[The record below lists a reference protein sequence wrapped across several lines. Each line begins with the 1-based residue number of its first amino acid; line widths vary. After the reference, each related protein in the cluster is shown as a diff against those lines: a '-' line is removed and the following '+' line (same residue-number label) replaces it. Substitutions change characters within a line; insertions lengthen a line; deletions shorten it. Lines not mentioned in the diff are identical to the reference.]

1 MPVLNYNPELDAHD
15 DEVLADWMLQ
25 ASVRAMQRQIVT
37 YRQRALSMEVRMQD
51 LENQVGRLVR
61 QLATMRAAQAQ
72 PQPTEAAPPA
82 EAEENRMVTITIMNR
97 PEVVDLTGSGADD
110 TETDEEVEEFV
121 RRVRQRLD

>member
-1 MPVLNYNPELDAHD
+1 MLNYNPELDEHV

-25 ASVRAMQRQIVT
+25 ASVSTMQRQIAT

-72 PQPTEAAPPA
+72 PQPAEAAPPA

-110 TETDEEVEEFV
+110 TETDEDAEEFV
-121 RRVRQRLD
+121 RRVRQRLE

>member
-1 MPVLNYNPELDAHD
+1 MPVLNYNPELDEHV

-25 ASVRAMQRQIVT
+25 ASVSTMQRQIAT

-72 PQPTEAAPPA
+72 PQPAEAAPPA

-110 TETDEEVEEFV
+110 TETDEDAEEFV
-121 RRVRQRLD
+121 RRVRQRLE

>member
-72 PQPTEAAPPA
+72 PQPTEAAPPE